1 MFKQIIILLLIFPF
15 VASAQKIKLNEYDK
29 FIKQRRI
36 ETTASSV
43 KTAKDV
49 DLAISFK
56 SVGPTLYTLL
66 NGTGIGAGTVG
77 LDEQAIFLLENDS
90 TVIAK
95 SIGVQSFDYV
105 NNKNQFKHQ
114 YNISLQD
121 VETLSRNKIKSI
133 RKYDYKG
140 FVDISVSSKN
150 AESIKKLSTLF
161 INELK
166 KEKVFF
172 AQKTVKLEDVSKY
185 VGDSVMVFGKVYGGR
200 YLPNTANKPTLLNIG
215 AQYPNQLLT
224 VVIYEQ
230 DRKNF
235 ETSPEIAYKDKEI
248 FIIGKVELYNN
259 KPQIVIRNKDQLL
272 NSFANKTF

>member
-1 MFKQIIILLLIFPF
+1 MIRHITILLLIAPLF
-15 VASAQKIKLNEYDK
+15 ASAQKIKLNEYDK

-43 KTAKDV
+43 KIGKDV

-56 SVGPTLYTLL
+56 SVGPTIYTLL

-77 LDEQAIFLLENDS
+77 LDEQTIFLLENDS

-105 NNKNQFKHQ
+105 NNKNQFKHL
-114 YNISLQD
+114 YSISLQD
-121 VETLSRNKIKSI
+121 VEALSRNKIKSI

-140 FVDISVSSKN
+140 FVDISVPSKN
-150 AESIKKLSTLF
+150 ADNIKKLSTVF
-161 INELK
+161 VNELK
-166 KEKVFF
+166 KEKVVY
-172 AQKTVKLEDVSKY
+172 AQKTIKLEEVSKY
-185 VGDSVMVFGKVYGGR
+185 IGDSVMVLGKIYGGR

-215 AQYPNQLLT
+215 APYPNQLLT

-235 ETSPEIAYKDKEI
+235 EMSPEIAYKDREV
-248 FIIGKVELYNN
+248 FIIGRLELYNN
-259 KPQIVIRNKDQLL
+259 KPQIVVRKSDQLI
-272 NSFANKTF
+272 NNYANKTF

>member
-1 MFKQIIILLLIFPF
+1 MLIAPLF
-15 VASAQKIKLNEYDK
+15 ASAQKIKLNEYDK

-43 KTAKDV
+43 KIGKDV

-56 SVGPTLYTLL
+56 SVGPTIYTLL

-77 LDEQAIFLLENDS
+77 LDEQTIFLLENDS

-105 NNKNQFKHQ
+105 NNKNQFKHL
-114 YNISLQD
+114 YSISLQD
-121 VETLSRNKIKSI
+121 VEALSRNKIKSI

-140 FVDISVSSKN
+140 FVDISVPSKN
-150 AESIKKLSTLF
+150 ADNIKKLSTVF
-161 INELK
+161 VNELK
-166 KEKVFF
+166 KEKVVY
-172 AQKTVKLEDVSKY
+172 AQKTIKLEEVSKY
-185 VGDSVMVFGKVYGGR
+185 IGDSVMVLGKIYGGR

-215 AQYPNQLLT
+215 APYPNQLLT

-235 ETSPEIAYKDKEI
+235 EMSPEIAYKDREV
-248 FIIGKVELYNN
+248 FIIGRLELYNN
-259 KPQIVIRNKDQLL
+259 KPQIVVRKSDQLI
-272 NSFANKTF
+272 NNYANKTF